1 MISRAARSSTTV
13 RSRAKVEVLR
23 ASLSDALRMTIAR
36 EPLRLES
43 GITGE
48 LEVGEA
54 DAVDEDLVGTNGGGG
69 FESG

>member
-1 MISRAARSSTTV
+1 MIIRTANPPSTICA
-13 RSRAKVEVLR
+13 RAKVEVLR

-36 EPLRLES
+36 GRLRLE
-43 GITGE
+43 GWVAGE

-54 DAVDEDLVGTNGGGG
+54 DAVDEDLVGADGGGC